1 MTTKNSEGIKDAR
14 MVGMMIQKRKGR
26 ESRSSNDVMRNGF
39 PNSSVQQRKQE
50 GVEDALVE

>member
-39 PNSSVQQRKQE
+39 PNSLVQRRKQE